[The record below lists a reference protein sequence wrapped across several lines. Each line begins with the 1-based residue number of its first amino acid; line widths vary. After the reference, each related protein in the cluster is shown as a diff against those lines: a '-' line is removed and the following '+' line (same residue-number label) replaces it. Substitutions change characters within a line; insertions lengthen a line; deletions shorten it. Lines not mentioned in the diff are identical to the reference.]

1 MAYTIVDPIL
11 GAQPISEVSTTK
23 RHPLGTVV
31 RATDETLGEGAF
43 IYAKASAA
51 ILQYD
56 AVWVKGSSQF
66 AAKISETLVKTPGD
80 VAFAQIAFAAD
91 EYGWFQRQG
100 SPTVR
105 CKPGTEKNTALFVN
119 ASVGTLGGV
128 TASQMILGVVAVTS
142 VTTTVGAIQ
151 CRASFPTVV
160 RTLIANAVG

>member
-11 GAQPISEVSTTK
+11 GAQPISETSTTK

-91 EYGWFQRQG
+91 EYG
-100 SPTVR
+100 
-105 CKPGTEKNTALFVN
+105 FVN